1 MIFTT
6 VTILATTLY
15 ILWQK
20 GASNNIT
27 EDFNFF
33 FKSPIIVIMNRQLSF
48 GFFFNFCNCF
58 RYICNIFNYIFLCV
72 FYVYSILDAKFR
84 QSYHMDFCFP
94 IKAYI
99 LCSLIFQSYF
109 CLFCCLFSVLRPNI
123 TFPLPHFMQLLQ
135 LSQAKLNPCIN

>member
-48 GFFFNFCNCF
+48 GFFF
-58 RYICNIFNYIFLCV
+58 
-72 FYVYSILDAKFR
+72 
-84 QSYHMDFCFP
+84 
-94 IKAYI
+94 
-99 LCSLIFQSYF
+99 
-109 CLFCCLFSVLRPNI
+109 
-123 TFPLPHFMQLLQ
+123 
-135 LSQAKLNPCIN
+135 